1 MMIDFY
7 TAPTANCQRVA
18 IALAVLGL
26 PHRVIPV
33 DRAAGE
39 QRRPDFLA
47 INPAGAVPVIV
58 DRDPALPASLALA
71 QSGAILLYL
80 AEKTGRL
87 LPPSGAARAQALH
100 WLMQVLT
107 DVNPAA
113 SLLFMARH
121 RLIPEAGEGVVPFL
135 DARLGRFLGQCEA
148 ALAEGDHLAGE
159 LSVADL
165 ALYPV
170 VVARWVDAAIPAR
183 FPLLA
188 AWAGRLGRLPAV
200 APILPVPG

>member
-7 TAPTANCQRVA
+7 TSPTANCQRVA
-18 IALAVLGL
+18 ITLAVLGL
-26 PHRVIPV
+26 QHRAIPV

-39 QRRPDFLA
+39 QQRPEFLA
-47 INPAGAVPVIV
+47 VNPAGAVPVIV
-58 DRDPALPASLALA
+58 DRDPALLEPIVLA

-87 LPPSGAARAQALH
+87 LPASGPARAVTLH

-113 SLLFMARH
+113 SLLYMATNG
-121 RLIPEAGEGVVPFL
+121 LIPDGGPGLAPFL
-135 DARLGRFLGQCEA
+135 GARFSRFLGHCEA
-148 ALAEGDHLAGE
+148 AVAAREYLAGE

-170 VVARWVDAAIPAR
+170 AVGRWADAGIPER
-183 FPLLA
+183 FPALA
-188 AWAGRLGRLPAV
+188 AWAHRIGSVPTVASFLPPPA
-200 APILPVPG
+200 